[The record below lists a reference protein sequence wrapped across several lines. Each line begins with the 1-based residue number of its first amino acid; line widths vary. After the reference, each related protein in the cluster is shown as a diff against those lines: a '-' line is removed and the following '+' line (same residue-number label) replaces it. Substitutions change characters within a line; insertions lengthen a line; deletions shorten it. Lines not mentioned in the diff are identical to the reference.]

1 MLQKSPDPKVQS
13 FLLKLKQSPESQWTV
28 AAACRLLWT
37 FDDEYFLGMPPQ
49 KSRLLSHLA
58 RGLNSQV
65 VFGT

>member
-37 FDDEYFLGMPPQ
+37 LDNEYFSDATT
-49 KSRLLSHLA
+49 KIRLLSHLA
-58 RGLNSQV
+58 RG
-65 VFGT
+65 